1 MQVDQLQKT
10 RSSDSIISIWRIYLS
25 GVLRFYETKRGSL
38 WWFYPLLF
46 FFFFLINVACY
57 WWAMVTAY
65 PELAFGAETRFHYFL
80 VQFPVGA
87 LGALFDSLSFFATIY
102 IVRRAL
108 ASSTTFS
115 YLGHLSI
122 DLVVA
127 AAATCW
133 VLFVFSFSGWIIGNY
148 EKSMAARK
156 AAVVSTNV
164 SPEPKAVDT
173 LAVRNQIY
181 QKKLVDAVQ
190 NPSKPEH
197 IKNIYFGFLMGVS
210 AMFPTLTHLFLSL
223 WSVAI
228 FLYRKSLRSQPAQ
241 LS

>member
-1 MQVDQLQKT
+1 
-10 RSSDSIISIWRIYLS
+10 
-25 GVLRFYETKRGSL
+25 
-38 WWFYPLLF
+38 
-46 FFFFLINVACY
+46 
-57 WWAMVTAY
+57 MVTAY

-87 LGALFDSLSFFATIY
+87 LGVLFDSLSFFATIY
-102 IVRRAL
+102 IVRRAV

-148 EKSMAARK
+148 EKSMAAQK

-164 SPEPKAVDT
+164 APEPKAVDT

-181 QKKLVDAVQ
+181 QKKGTYIFGLIAFRRIMTVE
-190 NPSKPEH
+190 PLEYKRLTS
-197 IKNIYFGFLMGVS
+197 YFKSRPFKRVS
-210 AMFPTLTHLFLSL
+210 ETRAFPGLFSFLS
-223 WSVAI
+223 V
-228 FLYRKSLRSQPAQ
+228 P
-241 LS
+241 